1 MDQAKRKRKGFVRT
15 PVPPTEQVICIILL
29 GLVGMIAGAVIV
41 RGEFEK
47 GHLWGGWD
55 KSRYQPPT
63 PSPTGGTTGVLP
75 TSPPRQAV
83 SPSEAQVLLTPDLAG
98 PEWTALGEREYFP
111 ADRLWEKIDGQA
123 ELFLQ
128 YEVVSLEAMT
138 YQSRQDPNLTLDV
151 SIYHMGQPLMA
162 FGVYSYERPF
172 PVNHPVQ
179 IGREGYEDGGL
190 YFWQG
195 PFYTTIIPSLP
206 DSPGILETMLKIARH
221 LASQQPDDGSPLRGP
236 ALLPTSG
243 QLPHSLKYFHRNAF
257 GVDFMPGVFSAQYGS
272 PDQPMEVFLTER
284 PSPQAARETF
294 DRYLQFLKGSGKLS
308 TPRQEG
314 GAAVVVCDMGG
325 LYEWAFLRGSLIGG
339 IKSVADR
346 SSGEA
351 QLKSWLAHLSK
362 SP

>member
-1 MDQAKRKRKGFVRT
+1 MDQAKHKRKGFVRT
-15 PVPPTEQVICIILL
+15 PVPFTEQVICLIIL
-29 GLVGMIAGAVIV
+29 GMIGMIAGAVIV

-63 PSPTGGTTGVLP
+63 PSSQERPTGTSTASLPPPSTG
-75 TSPPRQAV
+75 
-83 SPSEAQVLLTPDLAG
+83 QVLLKPDLAG
-98 PEWTALGEREYFP
+98 PAWTALGEREYFP

-138 YQSRQDPNLTLDV
+138 YRSRQDPNLTLDV
-151 SIYHMGQPLMA
+151 YVYNMGQPLMA

-179 IGREGYEDGGL
+179 VGREGYEDGGL

-206 DSPGILETMLKIARH
+206 DSPGVYETMLKMARH
-221 LASQQPDDGSPLRGP
+221 LASQQPDDGTPLRG
-236 ALLPTSG
+236 AAALPTAG
-243 QLPHSLKYFHRNAF
+243 QLPHSLKYFHQNAF
-257 GVDFMPGVFSAQYGS
+257 GVDFLPGVFSAQYGS
-272 PDQPMEVFLTER
+272 PDQPMEVFLTEC
-284 PSPQAARETF
+284 PSPQAAQETF
-294 DRYLQFLKGSGKLS
+294 ERYLQFLQGSGKVS
-308 TPRQEG
+308 APRQEG
-314 GAAVVVCDMGG
+314 KASVVVCDLGG
-325 LYEWAFLRGSLIGG
+325 LYEWAFLQGSRIGG

-346 SSGEA
+346 SAGEA
-351 QLKSWLAHLSK
+351 QLKSLLAHLPK